1 MRNYVPFNRNY
12 SSQKIGL
19 IPDSKKRRYHSLTIS
34 SALVNYTIKLMM
46 ESGSKIQDTT
56 NTFRHT
62 SKLFSEKPSIT
73 NTDTN

>member
-1 MRNYVPFNRNY
+1 
-12 SSQKIGL
+12 
-19 IPDSKKRRYHSLTIS
+19 
-34 SALVNYTIKLMM
+34 MM
-46 ESGSKIQDTT
+46 ESGPKIQDTT

>member
-1 MRNYVPFNRNY
+1 MP
-12 SSQKIGL
+12 G
-19 IPDSKKRRYHSLTIS
+19 SKKRGYYSLTIS

-46 ESGSKIQDTT
+46 KSGSKIQDTT
-56 NTFRHT
+56 NTFRHS